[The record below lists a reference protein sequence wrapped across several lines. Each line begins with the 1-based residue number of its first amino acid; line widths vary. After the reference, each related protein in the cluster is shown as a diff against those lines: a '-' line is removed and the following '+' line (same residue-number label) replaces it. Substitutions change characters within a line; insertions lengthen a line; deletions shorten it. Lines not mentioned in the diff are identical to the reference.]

1 MTDVR
6 TRLSSEPTLYER
18 LRTAIMNGEMRPGTP
33 LVETAMAKAFGVS
46 RTPVREALRHLE
58 QDGIVQRVG
67 RQLVVRVTTP
77 EEVLEIYDCRV
88 VLEGMAAQWAA
99 RHRTDYDL
107 ALLER
112 SLTLMAQ
119 QQDRTPVEM
128 VRTNQIFHDQL
139 WISSHNSTLCDLLD
153 RLEVHIRRYPE
164 PTVSQPGRW
173 ETAMAEHRAILD
185 AIRQRDAELA
195 GQLSSAHMT
204 ASRDLRLQMIQQAGS
219 L

>member
-1 MTDVR
+1 
-6 TRLSSEPTLYER
+6 
-18 LRTAIMNGEMRPGTP
+18 MNGELRPGTP

-46 RTPVREALRHLE
+46 RTPVREALRRLE

-195 GQLSSAHMT
+195 GLLSSAHMT
-204 ASRDLRLQMIQQAGS
+204 ASRDLRLRMIQQAGS
-219 L
+219 I

>member
-1 MTDVR
+1 
-6 TRLSSEPTLYER
+6 
-18 LRTAIMNGEMRPGTP
+18 MNGEMRPGTP

>member
-1 MTDVR
+1 
-6 TRLSSEPTLYER
+6 
-18 LRTAIMNGEMRPGTP
+18 MNGEMRPGTP

-112 SLTLMAQ
+112 SLALMAQ

-128 VRTNQIFHDQL
+128 VRTNQVFHDQL

-173 ETAMAEHRAILD
+173 QTAMAEHRAILD

>member
-1 MTDVR
+1 
-6 TRLSSEPTLYER
+6 
-18 LRTAIMNGEMRPGTP
+18 MNGEMRPGTP

-46 RTPVREALRHLE
+46 RTPVREALRRLE

-128 VRTNQIFHDQL
+128 VRTNQVFHDQL

-204 ASRDLRLQMIQQAGS
+204 ASRDLRLQMIQQDGS

>member
-1 MTDVR
+1 
-6 TRLSSEPTLYER
+6 
-18 LRTAIMNGEMRPGTP
+18 
-33 LVETAMAKAFGVS
+33 MAKAFGVS
-46 RTPVREALRHLE
+46 RTPVREALRRLE

-173 ETAMAEHRAILD
+173 ETAMTEHRAILD
-185 AIRQRDAELA
+185 AIRQRDTELA
-195 GQLSSAHMT
+195 GLLSSAHMT
-204 ASRDLRLQMIQQAGS
+204 ASRDLRLRMIQQAGS
-219 L
+219 T

>member
-1 MTDVR
+1 
-6 TRLSSEPTLYER
+6 
-18 LRTAIMNGEMRPGTP
+18 MNGELRPGTP

-46 RTPVREALRHLE
+46 RTPVREALRRLE

-153 RLEVHIRRYPE
+153 RLEVHIRRYPD

-173 ETAMAEHRAILD
+173 ETAMTEHRAILD
-185 AIRQRDAELA
+185 AIRQRDTELA
-195 GQLSSAHMT
+195 GLLSSAHMT
-204 ASRDLRLQMIQQAGS
+204 ASRDLRLRMIQQAGS
-219 L
+219 T

>member
-1 MTDVR
+1 
-6 TRLSSEPTLYER
+6 
-18 LRTAIMNGEMRPGTP
+18 MNGEMRPGTP
-33 LVETAMAKAFGVS
+33 LVETAMAKVFGVS
-46 RTPVREALRHLE
+46 RTPVREPLRRLE

-119 QQDRTPVEM
+119 QLDRTPVEM
-128 VRTNQIFHDQL
+128 VRTNQI
-139 WISSHNSTLCDLLD
+139 
-153 RLEVHIRRYPE
+153 
-164 PTVSQPGRW
+164 
-173 ETAMAEHRAILD
+173 
-185 AIRQRDAELA
+185 
-195 GQLSSAHMT
+195 
-204 ASRDLRLQMIQQAGS
+204 
-219 L
+219 

>member
-1 MTDVR
+1 
-6 TRLSSEPTLYER
+6 
-18 LRTAIMNGEMRPGTP
+18 MNGEMRPGTP

-46 RTPVREALRHLE
+46 RTPVREALRRLE

-119 QQDRTPVEM
+119 KQDRTPVEM

-204 ASRDLRLQMIQQAGS
+204 ASRDLRLRMIQQAGS